1 METSIGRWIMR
12 ETRLKSHKGR
22 GLTAITHG
30 TDRTSNILTLNK
42 MIDWEQVR
50 VDAAISALQGVLES
64 GKLGM
69 VREVAP
75 EVVAKQSVRLADA
88 LIEELQNCATDTGN

>member
-1 METSIGRWIMR
+1 
-12 ETRLKSHKGR
+12 
-22 GLTAITHG
+22 
-30 TDRTSNILTLNK
+30 

-50 VDAAISALQGVLES
+50 IDAAISAMQGVLES

-69 VREVAP
+69 VLEVAP

-88 LIEELQNCATDTGN
+88 LIEELKGE